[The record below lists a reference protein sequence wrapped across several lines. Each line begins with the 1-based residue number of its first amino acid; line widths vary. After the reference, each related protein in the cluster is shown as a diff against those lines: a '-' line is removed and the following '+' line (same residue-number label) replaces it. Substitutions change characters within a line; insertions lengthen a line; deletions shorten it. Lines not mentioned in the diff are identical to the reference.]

1 MRKRIFTVVLAGALM
16 LGVSGIGFS
25 QTPDTTDVVSTP
37 AAAPPVEPAPQPRP
51 IEVNV
56 QNDVPAAPVLDV
68 NMTVP
73 AAPVPDVNITV
84 DQPAATET
92 SHTNTSSSSETTNT
106 KVIDNTP
113 VADNSGMNLLYGG
126 LILLFLIIV
135 IVAVLSSGRTTKS
148 TTSVSRV
155 SK

>member
-16 LGVSGIGFS
+16 LGVSGIGLS

-37 AAAPPVEPAPQPRP
+37 AAAPPAEPAPQPRP

-56 QNDVPAAPVLDV
+56 QNDIPAAP
-68 NMTVP
+68 
-73 AAPVPDVNITV
+73 APDVNITV
-84 DQPAATET
+84 DQPAATAT
-92 SHTNTSSSSETTNT
+92 SHTNTSTSSETTNT
-106 KVIDNTP
+106 KVIENTP

-135 IVAVLSSGRTTKS
+135 IVAVLSSGRTKS

-155 SK
+155 TK